1 MADPEV
7 IQTDVLVVGA
17 GGAGMRAAIGAAEAG
32 CTVDVVCKSLLGK
45 AHTVMAEGGI
55 AAGFGNLDPADS
67 WEVHFADT
75 MRGGKMINNWRMV
88 EIFAQE
94 VLDRVLELERWGG
107 LFDRTPE
114 GRISQR
120 AFGAH
125 TYKRLCHVG
134 DRTGLELIR
143 TCQDRLVHTSARVH
157 MEYTLTRLLRDGD
170 RVVGAFGYDRN
181 DGRSIAF
188 QAKAVVLATGGWG
201 RMYRITSNSW
211 EGTGD
216 GADMAYEAGA
226 ELIDMEFVQFHPT
239 GMVWP
244 PGARGILVT
253 EAVRGEG
260 GLLRNGKGERFMLD
274 YDPQRKELSARDVVA
289 RSIYKEVLA
298 GRGTEHGGV
307 HLDVSHLG
315 AAAVRKKLPSMVEQ
329 FHALAGVDITR
340 EPMEVAPTI
349 HYTMGGVKVD
359 PETAATSVAGLYA
372 AGEVAAG
379 VHGANRLGGNS
390 LGDILVFG
398 KRAGDSAAQYVRQ
411 VSHGRLPQDQMA
423 QEEQALLRPLQDGEG
438 ENPYAL
444 HRELQNTMQA
454 GAAIAR
460 TAASLQQAL
469 ERVSQLRERSRN
481 IRVRCG
487 RHFNPSWHAV
497 GDLRAMLTVSE
508 AIIRGGLERRESRG
522 SQWRLDHPELD
533 AAQGRQNWL
542 AFKGPDGSMRLRAEP
557 IPPLPER
564 LAKLL
569 VEEH

>member
-1 MADPEV
+1 
-7 IQTDVLVVGA
+7 
-17 GGAGMRAAIGAAEAG
+17 
-32 CTVDVVCKSLLGK
+32 
-45 AHTVMAEGGI
+45 
-55 AAGFGNLDPADS
+55 
-67 WEVHFADT
+67 

-125 TYKRLCHVG
+125 TYRRLCHVG

-181 DGRSIAF
+181 DGRFIAF

-274 YDPQRKELSARDVVA
+274 YDPQRKEPSIKRSWRGAGPSMGASTWTSATWARRPCA
-289 RSIYKEVLA
+289 RSCPPWSSNSTLSPVW
-298 GRGTEHGGV
+298 
-307 HLDVSHLG
+307 
-315 AAAVRKKLPSMVEQ
+315 
-329 FHALAGVDITR
+329 
-340 EPMEVAPTI
+340 
-349 HYTMGGVKVD
+349 
-359 PETAATSVAGLYA
+359 TSP
-372 AGEVAAG
+372 
-379 VHGANRLGGNS
+379 ANRWRWRRPS
-390 LGDILVFG
+390 TTPW
-398 KRAGDSAAQYVRQ
+398 AA
-411 VSHGRLPQDQMA
+411 
-423 QEEQALLRPLQDGEG
+423 
-438 ENPYAL
+438 
-444 HRELQNTMQA
+444 
-454 GAAIAR
+454 
-460 TAASLQQAL
+460 
-469 ERVSQLRERSRN
+469 
-481 IRVRCG
+481 
-487 RHFNPSWHAV
+487 
-497 GDLRAMLTVSE
+497 
-508 AIIRGGLERRESRG
+508 
-522 SQWRLDHPELD
+522 
-533 AAQGRQNWL
+533 
-542 AFKGPDGSMRLRAEP
+542 
-557 IPPLPER
+557 
-564 LAKLL
+564 
-569 VEEH
+569 